1 MILYKN
7 LISKALLLKSFINQS
22 SRYFF
27 NILESLL
34 IRKYVYL
41 DGNAIEE
48 IRQDVTALKTNIAYI
63 QQELQ
68 DLNERVARMLTMYIH
83 IYFILL
89 YNIIFEYEN

>member
-1 MILYKN
+1 
-7 LISKALLLKSFINQS
+7 LLLKSFINQS
-22 SRYFF
+22 SHYFFF

-41 DGNAIEE
+41 DGNAIKEM
-48 IRQDVTALKTNIAYI
+48 RQDVTALKTDIAHI